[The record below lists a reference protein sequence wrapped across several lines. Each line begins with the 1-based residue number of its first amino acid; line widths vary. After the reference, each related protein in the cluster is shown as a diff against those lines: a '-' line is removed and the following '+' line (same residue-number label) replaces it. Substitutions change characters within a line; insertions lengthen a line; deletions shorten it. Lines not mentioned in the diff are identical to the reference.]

1 MLLLSILNETVALLL
16 PESTNVLKYNFFALI
31 KQEQQIKFP
40 LKMFL
45 FHNVFS
51 RDLGRNFPLSLDIF
65 TAILFLLLSPILHMS
80 C

>member
-45 FHNVFS
+45 FHVFS
-51 RDLGRNFPLSLDIF
+51 RDLGRSFPLSLDIF
-65 TAILFLLLSPILHMS
+65 TAILFLLLSPILHVS